1 MRTVIL
7 LECDVPADL
16 DPSEAVGAITGVLA
30 QHGALGVHETS
41 LGDVGV
47 RLAAAANVDRV
58 DEIETIRA
66 LVFDDRRTPHV
77 VTNYCRDGGGA

>member
-16 DPSEAVGAITGVLA
+16 DPSEALGAITGVLA

-47 RLAAAANVDRV
+47 RLAAAGRIDHGFDA
-58 DEIETIRA
+58 EETIRSL
-66 LVFDDRRTPHV
+66 LVFDDSRNPRHV
-77 VTNYCRDGGGA
+77 AVGGDA